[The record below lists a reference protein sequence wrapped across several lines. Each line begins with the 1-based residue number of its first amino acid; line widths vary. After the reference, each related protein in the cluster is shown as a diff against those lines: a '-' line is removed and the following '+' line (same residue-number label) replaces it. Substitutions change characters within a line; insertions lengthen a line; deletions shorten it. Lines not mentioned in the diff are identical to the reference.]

1 MAYILSVIADPAAS
15 AVDPLLVA
23 SLFGPVKAGEVRT
36 LASGLAWE
44 ATLEDAPAP
53 EALAALR
60 REAGGAPLDINVVP
74 AENRRKKLLIADMDS
89 TIIQQECIDELAEHA
104 GKRAEISA
112 ITEQAM
118 RGELDFEAALKARV
132 GMLKDLDEAVLAQ
145 TFEERI
151 ALTPGARSLV
161 ETMNAMGAATAL
173 ISGGFTFFT
182 ERVAK
187 AAGFQHHQANRLFI
201 EDGRLTGAVAEP
213 ILGRE
218 AKREALMRLTA
229 AHDLNRGE
237 TLAVGDGANDL
248 AMLEEASLGVAFHA
262 KPAVAAT
269 AQARID
275 HGDLT
280 ALLYLQGIPQTEFIV
295 QG

>member
-1 MAYILSVIADPAAS
+1 MAYILSVIADPAAC

-36 LASGLAWE
+36 LANGLAWE
-44 ATLEDAPAP
+44 APLAETLAPD
-53 EALAALR
+53 ALAGLR
-60 REAGGAPLDINVVP
+60 REAGDEPLDINIVR

-104 GKRAEISA
+104 DKRAEISA

-132 GMLKDLDEAVLAQ
+132 AMLSDLSETVLVQ

-151 ALTPGARSLV
+151 ALTPGARTLV
-161 ETMNAMGAATAL
+161 QTMNAMGAATAL

-182 ERVAK
+182 ERVAA
-187 AAGFQHHQANRLFI
+187 AAGFQHHQANRLFV

-218 AKREALMRLTA
+218 AKREALMRLA
-229 AHDLNRGE
+229 GEHGVDNSE

-248 AMLEEASLGVAFHA
+248 SMLEEASLGVAFHA
-262 KPAVAAT
+262 KPAVAA
-269 AQARID
+269 AAGARID

-280 ALLYLQGIPQTEFIV
+280 ALLYLQGIPQTDFKN
-295 QG
+295 

>member
-1 MAYILSVIADPAAS
+1 MAYILSIIADPAACG
-15 AVDPLLVA
+15 VDPLLVA
-23 SLFGPVKAGEVRT
+23 SLFGPVKAGDVRT
-36 LASGLAWE
+36 LANGLAWE
-44 ATLEDAPAP
+44 APLEEGLTP
-53 EALAALR
+53 EALDGLR
-60 REAGGAPLDINVVP
+60 REAGDAPLDINIVP

-89 TIIQQECIDELAEHA
+89 TVIQQECIDELAEHA

-132 GMLKDLDEAVLAQ
+132 AMLKDLDETVLVQ

-151 ALTPGARSLV
+151 RLTPGARTLV
-161 ETMNAMGAATAL
+161 RTMNAMGAATAL

-187 AAGFQHHQANRLFI
+187 AAGFRRHQANELFI
-201 EDGRLTGAVAEP
+201 ENGRLTGAVAEP
-213 ILGRE
+213 VLGRE
-218 AKREALMRLTA
+218 AKREALIRLAGEHDA
-229 AHDLNRGE
+229 APGE

-248 AMLEEASLGVAFHA
+248 SMLEEAGLGVAFRA
-262 KPAVAAT
+262 KPAVAA
-269 AQARID
+269 AAHARID

-280 ALLYLQGIPQTEFIV
+280 ALLYLQGVPQTEFRD
-295 QG
+295 